1 MDGID
6 THGFD
11 THGRIKCGTVA
22 TPAFADSLTDYIDRL
37 SLRVVEEGMVAS
49 TLAESWGT
57 PASAGR
63 RFALL
68 RSASAS
74 PGFLRLVEGAPVPAY
89 RPLRSFGWASYEMT
103 CQAVFELR
111 DRIADRGFEVIGAP
125 KLVPGFDNFIPFQ
138 VTGRAGEILYLN
150 EVLQSSM
157 SGLDLP
163 KAEAPVDFTFIV
175 ILAAADADAA
185 VRFHVDRL
193 GFEAGETYVIPYSVI
208 NNAFG
213 LAADH
218 KTRMTMTK
226 VGRLPATEVDHY
238 PDDTTQRPTAPG
250 ELPPGNA
257 MVSFIIR
264 SLDAVDAPL
273 LTPPARHDGPMY
285 AGRRSACVRG
295 TAGELIELIEAA

>member
-1 MDGID
+1 MD
-6 THGFD
+6 GFD
-11 THGRIKCGTVA
+11 TPSFDSHGRIKCGTVA
-22 TPAFADSLTDYIDRL
+22 TPAFAESLADYVDRL
-37 SLRVVEEGMVAS
+37 ALRVADTGEISPE
-49 TLAESWGT
+49 LAASWGT

-68 RSASAS
+68 ESASAS
-74 PGFLRLVEGAPVPAY
+74 PGFLRLVEATAVPAY

-103 CQAVFELR
+103 CQAVFDLHA
-111 DRIADRGFEVIGAP
+111 RIAGQGFEVIGAP

-138 VTGRAGEILYLN
+138 VTGRAGEVLYLN

-163 KAEAPVDFTFIV
+163 RAEAPVDFTFIA
-175 ILAAADADAA
+175 ILAAPDAAAA
-185 VRFHVDRL
+185 VRFHVERL

-213 LAADH
+213 FAADH
-218 KTRMTMTK
+218 KTRMTMTR
-226 VGRLPATEVDHY
+226 VGRLPATEVDQY
-238 PDDTTQRPTAPG
+238 PDGTVERPTAPG

-257 MVSFIIR
+257 MVSFITR
-264 SLDAVDAPL
+264 SLAAIGAPL
-273 LTPPARHDGPMY
+273 IAPPARHAGPMY

-295 TAGELIELIEAA
+295 AAGELIELIEAA

>member
-1 MDGID
+1 MDGIE
-6 THGFD
+6 TQVFD

-22 TPAFADSLTDYIDRL
+22 TPAFADSLTDYVDRL
-37 SLRVVEEGMVAS
+37 ALRVVDSGVVGQA
-49 TLAESWGT
+49 LAESWGT

-68 RSASAS
+68 ASASGS
-74 PGFLRLVEGAPVPAY
+74 PGFLRLVEGSPVPTY

-103 CQAVFELR
+103 CQAVFELH
-111 DRIADRGFEVIGAP
+111 DRIAGRGFEVIGAP
-125 KLVPGFDNFIPFQ
+125 KRVPGFDNFIPFQ
-138 VTGRAGEILYLN
+138 VTGRAGEVLYLN

-163 KAEAPVDFTFIV
+163 HAQAPVDFAFIV
-175 ILAAADADAA
+175 ILAAPDADAA
-185 VRFHVDRL
+185 LRFHVDRL

-213 LAADH
+213 FAPDH

-226 VGRLPATEVDHY
+226 VGRLPATEIDQY
-238 PDDTTQRPTAPG
+238 PDGTTERPAAPG
-250 ELPPGNA
+250 ELAPGNA
-257 MVSFIIR
+257 MVSFIVS
-264 SLDAVDAPL
+264 SLDAIEAPL
-273 LTPPARHDGPMY
+273 LAPPAPHAGPLY

-295 TAGELIELIEAA
+295 TAGELIELIEA